1 MVPYKFNAENFCKSC
16 ANVTIPFLCLKKDCD
31 CKVFDVY
38 GEGHI
43 ATALDVAGCVDVPF
57 FTMFPFEK
65 DGE

>member
-1 MVPYKFNAENFCKSC
+1 MVKDKLNAVNFYKSC
-16 ANVTIPFLCLKKDCD
+16 ANVPFTFLCLKKDCD
-31 CKVFDVY
+31 CKVFGAY
-38 GEGHI
+38 EGGHI